1 MKKITFLLTII
12 VLSFVSAFGQ
22 NATENSLPCT
32 NQTVEKISS
41 RGISL
46 GMSREETLNLFLE
59 NRKLATV
66 VYAYLQNE
74 GQTKF
79 LIEEV
84 EYQSALNDL
93 QSRANRNFGY
103 SIISLVPKDAERFSG
118 IWSYDLGFLDNRL
131 AFSKVHY
138 LDPKWD
144 SLEQFANNLS
154 EIFNLPKQPRQDNNP
169 RIVKCGDYTIEF
181 GEYSNDESRY
191 AMSVFADIDGT
202 LRQRGKNAADAQRE
216 KDIKAFKP

>member
-1 MKKITFLLTII
+1 MKKITFLLTIFA
-12 VLSFVSAFGQ
+12 LSFVSAFGQ
-22 NATENSLPCT
+22 NAAENSLPCT

-46 GMSREETLNLFLE
+46 GMTREETLSLFLE
-59 NRKLATV
+59 NGKLGTV
-66 VYAYLQNE
+66 IYAYLQNE

-84 EYQSALNDL
+84 EYQSALNNL

-103 SIISLVPKDAERFSG
+103 SIISLVPRDTQRFDG

-131 AFSKVHY
+131 AYFTVHY
-138 LDPKWD
+138 LKPEWKN
-144 SLEQFANNLS
+144 LEGFADYLS
-154 EIFNLPKQPRQDNNP
+154 KTLNLPKQPHQDNNP
-169 RIVKCGDYTIEF
+169 RIVRCGDYTIEF
-181 GEYSNDESRY
+181 SEYIRDESRY
-191 AMSVFADIDGT
+191 AMSVSANVNEILG
-202 LRQRGKNAADAQRE
+202 QRGKNAADAQRE

>member
-144 SLEQFANNLS
+144 SLEQFIGDIQPA
-154 EIFNLPKQPRQDNNP
+154 ETTAPRQ
-169 RIVKCGDYTIEF
+169 
-181 GEYSNDESRY
+181 
-191 AMSVFADIDGT
+191 
-202 LRQRGKNAADAQRE
+202 
-216 KDIKAFKP
+216 